1 MFCTRGFQQFKVGC
15 ILKTRLAVVPALN
28 QMLGDTGN
36 VYAPGSGHVVYFR
49 TG

>member
-1 MFCTRGFQQFKVGC
+1 MKSVFRYIRGSGNMALMLP
-15 ILKTRLAVVPALN
+15 ILLN